1 LNKHYKQKSQYT
13 EKSMSEDSAHTS
25 KTIDVQGIQK
35 LLPHRYPILL
45 VDRIL
50 DYERGQ
56 WIRGIKNVSIGEQI
70 FQGHFPKQPVFPG
83 VLIVEAMAQTAGC
96 LVTLDIPDPEE
107 KIMYFMSIDG
117 VKFRKPVVPGDQ
129 LVMEVKILTIKRNI
143 AKMRGEAFVDG
154 NKAAE
159 AEFMS
164 MIVDVEGKAQ

>member
-1 LNKHYKQKSQYT
+1 
-13 EKSMSEDSAHTS
+13 MSETPASDS
-25 KTIDVQGIQK
+25 KTIDILGIQK

-50 DYERGQ
+50 DYERGN
-56 WIRGIKNVSIGEQI
+56 WIRGVKNISIGEQV

-96 LVTLDIPDPEE
+96 LVTLDIPNPEE

-129 LVMEVKILTIKRNI
+129 LVMEIKILTIKRNI

-154 NKAAE
+154 NKVAE

-164 MIVDVEGKAQ
+164 MVVDAEGKA